1 MYITG
6 TLKDAGVVTKDDQ
19 SKVIDKFKIRR
30 WKKKVMNTL
39 AVRRKKE
46 VGKELSSVYF
56 DSKQCKLLVEK
67 LVNGRTCTANSKE
80 DLYVLV
86 EVCKVF
92 FKICKQRF
100 ILS

>member
-1 MYITG
+1 M
-6 TLKDAGVVTKDDQ
+6 TKDDQ

-30 WKKKVMNTL
+30 WKKKVMNML

-67 LVNGRTCTANSKE
+67 LVNGKKSTANSKE

-86 EVCKVF
+86 EVG
-92 FKICKQRF
+92 KIFLDFGYFPEVQA
-100 ILS
+100 

>member
-1 MYITG
+1 M
-6 TLKDAGVVTKDDQ
+6 TKDDQ
-19 SKVIDKFKIRR
+19 SKVIDKYKIRR

>member
-1 MYITG
+1 M
-6 TLKDAGVVTKDDQ
+6 TKDDQ

-30 WKKKVMNTL
+30 WKKKVMNML
-39 AVRRKKE
+39 AVRRKQE

-67 LVNGRTCTANSKE
+67 LVNGKKSTANSKE

-86 EVCKVF
+86 EVG
-92 FKICKQRF
+92 KICLDFGYFHRF
-100 ILS
+100 RFKHRTETKC

>member
-1 MYITG
+1 M
-6 TLKDAGVVTKDDQ
+6 DAGVVTKDDQ
-19 SKVIDKFKIRR
+19 SKVIDRYKIRR
-30 WKKKVMNTL
+30 WKKKVMNSL

-67 LVNGRTCTANSKE
+67 LVNGRTCTENSKE

-86 EVCKVF
+86 EVCYYL
-92 FKICKQRF
+92 
-100 ILS
+100 ILKSCIMCVSEFARLKN